1 MKRSH
6 AREVRSLWFGQ
17 ISEAPYGDSHQVRPG
32 TRLDWPRRFTLRGAT
47 RGQRVY
53 RGADYRSWR
62 TFIHQDTLP
71 STHLAM
77 STLNYST
84 NQPVEDEKDVKN
96 YYDEE
101 HVESAAA
108 GDKNVIS
115 ADHTQYIHD
124 AADAVGRQ
132 KEQSIMSALKTYRR
146 GVIFSIIFSS

>member
-1 MKRSH
+1 
-6 AREVRSLWFGQ
+6 
-17 ISEAPYGDSHQVRPG
+17 
-32 TRLDWPRRFTLRGAT
+32 
-47 RGQRVY
+47 
-53 RGADYRSWR
+53 
-62 TFIHQDTLP
+62 
-71 STHLAM
+71 M

-108 GDKNVIS
+108 GGKNVIA

-124 AADAVGRQ
+124 ASDAVGRQ

-146 GVIFSIIFSS
+146 GVIFSIIFSSYVFSNLFNFAGS

>member
-1 MKRSH
+1 
-6 AREVRSLWFGQ
+6 
-17 ISEAPYGDSHQVRPG
+17 
-32 TRLDWPRRFTLRGAT
+32 
-47 RGQRVY
+47 
-53 RGADYRSWR
+53 
-62 TFIHQDTLP
+62 
-71 STHLAM
+71 M

-108 GDKNVIS
+108 GDKTVIA

-124 AADAVGRQ
+124 AAEAVQQQ
-132 KEQSIMSALKTYRR
+132 KDQSIRAALKTYRK